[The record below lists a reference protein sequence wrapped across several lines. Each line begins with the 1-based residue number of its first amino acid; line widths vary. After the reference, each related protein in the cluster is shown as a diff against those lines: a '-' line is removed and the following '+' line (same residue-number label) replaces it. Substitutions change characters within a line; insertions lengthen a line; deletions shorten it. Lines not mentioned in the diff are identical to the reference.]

1 MFNLLQLA
9 CIIKH
14 AIYKVDL
21 LHFLNNQDDILNIT
35 GEVTGLAPGAHGFH
49 IHEFGDYTNGII
61 PYVFLVLMFELSI
74 VLFLL
79 GRLHV
84 CWTSL

>member
-1 MFNLLQLA
+1 MFYLLASLYQRQA
-9 CIIKH
+9 T
-14 AIYKVDL
+14 IYKVDL

-61 PYVFLVLMFELSI
+61 PYVFLCFMFELCI

-79 GRLHV
+79 RRLHV